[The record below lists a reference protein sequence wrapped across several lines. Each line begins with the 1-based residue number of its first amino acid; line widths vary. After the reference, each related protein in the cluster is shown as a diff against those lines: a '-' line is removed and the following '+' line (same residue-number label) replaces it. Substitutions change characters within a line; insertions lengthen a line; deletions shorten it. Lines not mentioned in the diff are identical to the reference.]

1 MFHCF
6 HVQEDHKHFEVPV
19 VQRQRPVQRR
29 CQIHIFGNSPSPAIA
44 IYGLRR
50 VAKEGAS
57 EHGADTLQFVERQF
71 YVDDGLASL
80 PTTGEAIDLLKRT
93 QASLRESNLGLHKIA
108 SNRPAVLEAFHPE
121 DHPKGLKDFGLNKD
135 PAPTQ
140 HSLGLCWKVTTDTF
154 ITFAVADTNKLFT
167 RRGVLSIV
175 NSLFDP
181 LGLVA
186 PVFIQGRTLL
196 QELSAGVGDWD
207 MLLPKYKISEW

>member
-1 MFHCF
+1 MGTVHRL
-6 HVQEDHKHFEVPV
+6 P
-19 VQRQRPVQRR
+19 
-29 CQIHIFGNSPSPAIA
+29 SPSN
-44 IYGLRR
+44 GLRR

-57 EHGADTLQFVERQF
+57 EHGVDTLQFVERQF

-80 PTTGEAIDLLKRT
+80 PTTAEAIDLLKRT

-140 HSLGLCWKVTTDTF
+140 HSLGRCWKVTTDTF
-154 ITFAVADTNKLFT
+154 TFAVAETNKPFT

-175 NSLFDP
+175 NSLFNP
-181 LGLVA
+181 LGLVV
-186 PVFIQGRTLL
+186 PVSIQGRTLL
-196 QELSAGVGDWD
+196 RELCSGDWD